1 MACPDRLPDV
11 SRASVIRRRLQACAT
26 RRRDD
31 MNGGALRRAN
41 GHRDVSC
48 GTVACRIA
56 WPSFDADDVAAGEGG
71 S

>member
-1 MACPDRLPDV
+1 
-11 SRASVIRRRLQACAT
+11 
-26 RRRDD
+26 

-41 GHRDVSC
+41 GHRDVSR
-48 GTVACRIA
+48 GTVACRTA